1 MFDVYQ
7 AIFALPFFTGG
18 VSALPKDEA
27 GWMAW
32 PNDDVRTRAIAF
44 FRSIGLD
51 EAAASAL
58 FIHVRDGLRQLTM
71 HSQRYFAEVCQRK
84 ADITTKAQ
92 LADVFVTS
100 YAELD
105 RMRERLWGSFDMLDA
120 RNKEILAAYA
130 RQRGEGMQIHPTDA
144 ATIHRDVERSSET
157 LADYFGRMCLE
168 R

>member
-18 VSALPKDEA
+18 VSALPRDEA

-32 PNDDVRTRAIAF
+32 PNEDVRSRAIAF

-58 FIHVRDGLRQLTM
+58 FIHVRDGLRQLEM
-71 HSQRYFAEVCQRK
+71 NSQRYFAGVCQRK
-84 ADITTKAQ
+84 SDITTKAQ
-92 LADVFVTS
+92 LADVFAAA

-105 RMRERLWGSFDMLDA
+105 RMQERFWGSFDMLDA
-120 RNKEILAAYA
+120 RNREVLAAYA
-130 RQRGEGMQIHPTDA
+130 RQRAEGMQIHPTDA

-157 LADYFGRMCLE
+157 IAQFLGRMCPE